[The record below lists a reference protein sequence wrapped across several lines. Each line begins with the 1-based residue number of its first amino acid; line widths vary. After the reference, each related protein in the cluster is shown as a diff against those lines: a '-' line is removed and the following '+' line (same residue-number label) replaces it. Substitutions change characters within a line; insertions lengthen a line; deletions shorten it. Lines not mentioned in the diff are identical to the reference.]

1 MFFSST
7 SSPLIASSVAG
18 RLRLRH
24 EALRQPQRL
33 QVLAQHLSAC
43 PAVTGVQAKPQAAS
57 IVVYYDCAQWSVAH
71 SCQQIETLVREVLPE
86 LVTSSAPAEPTSAPM
101 SAPMSAPLPPPHG
114 HGHGQRKHRKHRTR
128 HANRW
133 AKRVML
139 GSLALSMLLALRGAK
154 RGHALTGLVFLHAL
168 GLHLWVHRRGLLK

>member
-101 SAPMSAPLPPPHG
+101 SAPLPPPHG

>member
-1 MFFSST
+1 MFSSST

-86 LVTSSAPAEPTSAPM
+86 LVRSSAPAEPT

>member
-1 MFFSST
+1 MFSSST

-71 SCQQIETLVREVLPE
+71 SCQQIEALVRQVLPE
-86 LVTSSAPAEPTSAPM
+86 LLASSAPAEPTSTPTI
-101 SAPMSAPLPPPHG
+101 APLPHG
-114 HGHGQRKHRKHRTR
+114 HSHGQRKHRKHRTR